1 MINKYLSELLDY
13 AVENEMIEK
22 VDEIYAVNRVLN
34 LIGGDSFERE
44 EYEKHNNI
52 EEILSGILDFAYEKG
67 KLEMNTTTNRD
78 ILSADIM
85 DIFTPIPSVLYNKF
99 FEKYYRSPKEAT
111 DYFYSLSKNNNYIMT
126 ERINKNIVWKTNI
139 ENYGDIDL
147 SINLSKLEKDP
158 KEIAMAMTA

>member
-52 EEILSGILDFAYEKG
+52 EEILSATFSVGWKCPVSSKHKILRLLA
-67 KLEMNTTTNRD
+67 
-78 ILSADIM
+78 
-85 DIFTPIPSVLYNKF
+85 
-99 FEKYYRSPKEAT
+99 
-111 DYFYSLSKNNNYIMT
+111 
-126 ERINKNIVWKTNI
+126 
-139 ENYGDIDL
+139 
-147 SINLSKLEKDP
+147 
-158 KEIAMAMTA
+158 